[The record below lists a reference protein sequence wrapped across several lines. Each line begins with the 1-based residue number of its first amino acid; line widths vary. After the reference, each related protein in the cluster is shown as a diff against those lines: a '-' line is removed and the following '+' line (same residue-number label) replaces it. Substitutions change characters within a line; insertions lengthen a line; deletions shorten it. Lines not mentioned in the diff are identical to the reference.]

1 MRTARPWL
9 ILCAAAALAGYG
21 CASGGST
28 TASTPSNTPSTV
40 SSGTGTTGTTGTGT
54 TGTTGTGTTGTT
66 GSTGSTGTTTS
77 TSTSTT
83 TANPVGSTPTTA
95 SPGSDTTSTGMP
107 NSITTAG
114 SSLALTESLS
124 GLGLSSDQSSGA
136 VGSVLSMA
144 KGKLSAGDYGKVAS
158 AVPGASTYVQ
168 KAEAANGGPVT
179 SLDSAYS
186 KLGISPA
193 VGAQV
198 TPLIVNGIS
207 KLAGPTVGGLLS
219 SVVK

>member
-1 MRTARPWL
+1 M
-9 ILCAAAALAGYG
+9 AG
-21 CASGGST
+21 SL
-28 TASTPSNTPSTV
+28 
-40 SSGTGTTGTTGTGT
+40 
-54 TGTTGTGTTGTT
+54 
-66 GSTGSTGTTTS
+66 TS
-77 TSTSTT
+77 
-83 TANPVGSTPTTA
+83 
-95 SPGSDTTSTGMP
+95 
-107 NSITTAG
+107 AG

-144 KGKLSAGDYGKVAS
+144 QGKLSSTDYGKVAS

-168 KAEAANGGPVT
+168 KAEAVNGGPVT
-179 SLDSAYS
+179 SLDAAYS

-207 KLAGPTVGGLLS
+207 KVAGPTVGGLLS